1 MIGQSWWGFR
11 IRLPQGYDASPL
23 SKAELL
29 ALFGNLS
36 AWLQCLWLAWLILGP
51 AAQPT
56 SVFRHEVMIPLV
68 IALSAIAVAI
78 LVPASWMERT
88 WAGAKFVYARE
99 SGRIRTID
107 FLILVLSLVAI
118 AVAVWKRPAHWPAI
132 VTLLGTVAAIEIVLG
147 FIQEK
152 VVFDTRR
159 EALPIPGWLSQIEVA
174 EDRGVVQGESGAQKL
189 YPFRVGEILH
199 HVGVR
204 IGDEL
209 LASLREINARFQG
222 RLFHDQALAVILA
235 DRDPV
240 LKIGKDEVLRLAAQV
255 FAIGKQTTMTRYA
268 LANAVLAFVQEQIHY
283 AFDEDSTTTFA
294 GGPFPE
300 YGRFALETMNDGVGD
315 CDCTAILTATLLSHI
330 GFDTAL
336 IFLSFHDPE
345 TDEVCHHAAVGL
357 STAGLFVAAEQ
368 AFEAFT
374 FGGRDNDRRRY
385 LYGETAVEGATLAF
399 GSVPAEW
406 KKTLD
411 IYKVVP
417 IPKWTAV

>member
-1 MIGQSWWGFR
+1 MIGQNWWRFR
-11 IRLPQGYDASPL
+11 IRTPRTYDAAPL

-29 ALFGNLS
+29 ALFGSIS
-36 AWLQCLWLAWLILGP
+36 ALLQCLWLAWLILGP
-51 AAQPT
+51 APQPNN
-56 SVFRHEVMIPLV
+56 VFRHEVTTPLV
-68 IALSAIAVAI
+68 MAVAAIATAI
-78 LVPASWMERT
+78 LVPASWMT
-88 WAGAKFVYARE
+88 WLGTWFAHGRQ
-99 SGRIRTID
+99 SGRLRTID

-132 VTLLGTVAAIEIVLG
+132 VTLLGTIAAIEIVLG
-147 FIQEK
+147 FVQEH
-152 VVFDTRR
+152 VVFDIRR
-159 EALPIPGWLSQIEVA
+159 EALPIPPWLSQIEVT
-174 EDRGVVQGESGAQKL
+174 EDGGVVQGESGAQKL
-189 YPFRVGEILH
+189 YPFRVADVLH
-199 HVGVR
+199 HIGVR

-240 LKIGKDEVLRLAAQV
+240 QKIGKDEVLRLARQV
-255 FAIGKQTTMTRYA
+255 FAIGKQTMMTKFA
-268 LANAVLAFVQEQIHY
+268 LANAVLAFVQEQIRY
-283 AFDEDSTTTFA
+283 ALDADSTTKFA
-294 GGPFPE
+294 GGPFSE

-357 STAGLFVAAEQ
+357 STAGLFVAADQ
-368 AFEAFT
+368 AFDAFT
-374 FGGRDNDRRRY
+374 FEDRDNDHRRY
-385 LYGETAVEGATLAF
+385 LYGETAIEGATLAF
-399 GSVPAEW
+399 GSIPAEW

-411 IYKVVP
+411 IYKVVT
-417 IPKWTAV
+417 IPAWTVV